1 MDFIAEEKRLVADCL
16 KRERRAQKELYD
28 RYKDAMYTI
37 ARRISANPDDAS
49 DALQDAFVQVFRD
62 LHQYS
67 GQSTLG
73 AWIKT
78 IVIRTALRNVKMTP
92 ITESMEV
99 VKGSDEIEWP
109 EAMNGEYLH
118 RAIETLPAGYK
129 VTFLLTEVEGYS
141 HKEVAEMLRISVG
154 TSKSQLSRA
163 KKLLQ
168 RKLKILVP

>member
-1 MDFIAEEKRLVADCL
+1 MELIPEEQRLVQDCL

-37 ARRISANPDDAS
+37 ARRISNNSDDAG
-49 DALQDAFVQVFRD
+49 DTLQDAFVQVFRD

-92 ITESMEV
+92 LTESMEV
-99 VKGSDEIEWP
+99 VTGREEIEWP
-109 EAMNGEYLH
+109 EALNGEYLH
-118 RAIETLPAGYK
+118 QA
-129 VTFLLTEVEGYS
+129 
-141 HKEVAEMLRISVG
+141 
-154 TSKSQLSRA
+154 
-163 KKLLQ
+163 
-168 RKLKILVP
+168 ILVDRSGRILTQRGLGNAGDIGWHFQISAVESQKIATAKT